1 MPLSFVNVI
10 AVWSIDVACWN
21 GCIPFWSV
29 YLLYVPPVFERWVW
43 GWEMELLRSRSA
55 SHVSLSGVSSQS
67 SVGLVRSA
75 SQGLLSP
82 LRALSA
88 EIWRV
93 LILIRIRPKT
103 GCQSVRFCELQPEES
118 WPIDLQ
124 NFEDLRMALWS
135 KRDSHLPSLRP
146 RHSCA
151 QSFESK

>member
-1 MPLSFVNVI
+1 
-10 AVWSIDVACWN
+10 
-21 GCIPFWSV
+21 
-29 YLLYVPPVFERWVW
+29 
-43 GWEMELLRSRSA
+43 MELLRSRSA